1 MIVLISLAIILLSVF
16 DYELDE
22 STFRAAVL
30 AGIATLVLH
39 TTLGSSREYR
49 TYDDSS
55 PNPYDDRILDL
66 SDKPTVT
73 SLELNYILAEMQK
86 TVQERQTIIQQLE
99 HDIVQRDI
107 KRERKNARQSL
118 AQNGAF
124 FVLGILASIII
135 GN

>member
-49 TYDDSS
+49 TYDDK
-55 PNPYDDRILDL
+55 ILDL
-66 SDKPTVT
+66 SDKLTVT
-73 SLELNYILAEMQK
+73 SLELNHILAEMQK